1 MKDARTVHRTV
12 GVALGLIEALRGGRE
27 AILSLALDVAELYAK
42 RRREPA
48 ASQAV

>member
-1 MKDARTVHRTV
+1 MRDARTVHRIV
-12 GVALGLIEALRGGRE
+12 RVALGLIEALRGSRA
-27 AILSLALDVAELYAK
+27 AILSLALDVVELYAE